1 MKDFVKMTLAV
12 ICGIVILCIA
22 SFIFFIGAIGSM
34 AAAGSATPSV
44 PKSAVLKID
53 MSQIALAEQSV
64 DDMSLPSA
72 ASLGSLQGGDQ
83 AKTIGIWDAVQAINA
98 ASEDS
103 GIQYIYLLPE
113 NTSAGMA
120 HIYEF
125 RTALEHFRQNG
136 KAIVSYMDNVT
147 TGGYYLASVSDKV
160 YMTSH
165 DGITSLFHGIS
176 GQMIFLKDILD
187 KLGVN
192 VQLIRHG
199 KYKSAGEM
207 FVRNSSSPENMEQN
221 QAMISSIWNEFLRAI
236 SISREIPI
244 EELNGM
250 IDGLKLNFPEDF
262 LDAGLVDELLTR
274 EELQQK
280 LADLSSVDKFKDVK
294 MVSLDQYIAA
304 KVTPNVKAK
313 KKIAVIYL
321 DGDIVDGKA
330 KQNVA
335 GDRFANVIAK
345 VRADS
350 TVKAVVFRVNSPGGS
365 VLASEKIKAE
375 TDLLKEVKPV
385 VASYGNYAASGGYW
399 ISANCCHIISN
410 PTTLT
415 GSIGV
420 FSMIPD
426 FSKTLKN
433 VAHVTYTP
441 VNSNKHSDI
450 MSLMRP
456 LDAAETAYM
465 QASVERIYERFV
477 GLVAEGR
484 GVDADF
490 VDSIAQ
496 GRVWTGRDAL
506 SIHLVDEIGT
516 LEDAIKWAAEA
527 ASDDLDGAD
536 LKNWN
541 VVGYPKPPTTL
552 ESIMEMFNGPS
563 EEEIFYGTPLEGVAK
578 VLFGWASS
586 LKEDNA
592 SMMLARLPYEFVWN
606 R

>member
-1 MKDFVKMTLAV
+1 MKDFVKMVLAV
-12 ICGIVILCIA
+12 ICGLFILGLLG
-22 SFIFFIGAIGSM
+22 FFLFFGAIGSM
-34 AAAGSATPSV
+34 AAAGSGTPSI
-44 PKSAVLKID
+44 PKNAVLNID
-53 MSQIALAEQSV
+53 MSEFTLGEQSS
-64 DDMSLPSA
+64 DEFALPTM
-72 ASLGSLQGGDQ
+72 ASIQGGQ
-83 AKTIGIWDAVQAINA
+83 TATIGIWDAVRAINA
-98 ASEDS
+98 AAEDNNV
-103 GIQYIYLLPE
+103 QYIYLRPE
-113 NTSAGMA
+113 GASTGMG

-125 RTALEHFRQNG
+125 RTALEHFRQSG
-136 KAIVSYMDNVT
+136 KPIVSYMDNVT
-147 TGGYYLASVSDKV
+147 SGGYYLASVADKV

-176 GQMIFLKDILD
+176 GQMVFLKDILD

-207 FVRNSSSPENMEQN
+207 FVRNSASPENMEQN
-221 QAMISSIWNEFLRAI
+221 QQMISSIWNEFLRAI
-236 SISREIPI
+236 SVSRGVSVEQ
-244 EELNGM
+244 LNGM
-250 IDGLKLNFPEDF
+250 IDELKLNFPEDF
-262 LDAGLVDELLTR
+262 LEAGLVDGLVTK
-274 EELQQK
+274 EELKTK
-280 LADLSSVDKFKDVK
+280 LADLSSVDAFKDVK
-294 MVSLDQYIAA
+294 MVSFGDYVSA
-304 KVTPNVKAK
+304 KATANLKAK
-313 KKIAVIYL
+313 KKIAVIYA

-365 VLASEKIKAE
+365 VLASEKIRAEVDQLKA
-375 TDLLKEVKPV
+375 VKPL

-399 ISANCCHIISN
+399 ISANCGHIFSD

-426 FSKTLKN
+426 LSKTMKD

-456 LDAAETAYM
+456 LDAEETAYM
-465 QASVERIYERFV
+465 QASVERIYDRFV
-477 GLVAEGR
+477 SLVAEGR
-484 GVDADF
+484 NLTYDF
-490 VDSIAQ
+490 VDNIAQ
-496 GRVWTGRDAL
+496 GRVWTGQDAL
-506 SIHLVDEIGT
+506 AIHLVDEIGT

-527 ASDDLDGAD
+527 AGESLEEAD
-536 LKNWN
+536 LKHWN
-541 VVGYPKPPTTL
+541 VVAYPKQPTAM
-552 ESIMEMFNGPS
+552 EQMMEMLGNKPS
-563 EEEIFYGTPLEGVAK
+563 GEEIFAGTPLAPAAKALLDWADGLKDGNRSVMVAR
-578 VLFGWASS
+578 
-586 LKEDNA
+586 
-592 SMMLARLPYEFVWN
+592 MPYDIVWE

>member
-1 MKDFVKMTLAV
+1 MKDFVKMVLAV
-12 ICGIVILCIA
+12 ICGLFILGLLG
-22 SFIFFIGAIGSM
+22 FFLFFGAIGSM
-34 AAAGSATPSV
+34 AAAGSGTPSI
-44 PKSAVLKID
+44 PKNAVLNID
-53 MSQIALAEQSV
+53 MSEFTLGEQSS
-64 DDMSLPSA
+64 DEFALPTM
-72 ASLGSLQGGDQ
+72 ASIQGGQ
-83 AKTIGIWDAVQAINA
+83 TATIGIWDAVRAINA
-98 ASEDS
+98 AAEDNNV
-103 GIQYIYLLPE
+103 QYIYLRPE
-113 NTSAGMA
+113 GASTGMG

-125 RTALEHFRQNG
+125 RTALEHFRQSG
-136 KAIVSYMDNVT
+136 KPIVSYMDNVT
-147 TGGYYLASVSDKV
+147 SGGYYLASVADKV

-176 GQMIFLKDILD
+176 GQMVFLKDILD

-207 FVRNSSSPENMEQN
+207 FVRNSASPENMEQN
-221 QAMISSIWNEFLRAI
+221 QQMISSIWNEFLRAI
-236 SISREIPI
+236 SVSRGVSVEQ
-244 EELNGM
+244 LNGM
-250 IDGLKLNFPEDF
+250 IDELKLNFPEDF
-262 LDAGLVDELLTR
+262 LEAGLVDGLVTK
-274 EELQQK
+274 EELKTK
-280 LADLSSVDKFKDVK
+280 LADLSSVDAFKDVK
-294 MVSLDQYIAA
+294 MVSFGDYVSA
-304 KVTPNVKAK
+304 KATANLKAK
-313 KKIAVIYL
+313 KKIAVIYA

-365 VLASEKIKAE
+365 VLASEKIRAEVDQLKA
-375 TDLLKEVKPV
+375 VKPL

-399 ISANCCHIISN
+399 ISANCGHIFSD

-426 FSKTLKN
+426 LSKTMKD

-456 LDAAETAYM
+456 LDAEETAYM
-465 QASVERIYERFV
+465 QASVERIYDRFV
-477 GLVAEGR
+477 SLVAEGR
-484 GVDADF
+484 NLTYDF
-490 VDSIAQ
+490 VDNIAQ
-496 GRVWTGRDAL
+496 GRVWTGQDAL
-506 SIHLVDEIGT
+506 AIHLVDEIGT

-527 ASDDLDGAD
+527 AGESLEEAD
-536 LKNWN
+536 LKHWN
-541 VVGYPKPPTTL
+541 VIAYPKQPTAM
-552 ESIMEMFNGPS
+552 EQMMEMLGNKPS
-563 EEEIFYGTPLEGVAK
+563 GEEIFAGTPLAPAAKALLDWADGLKDGNRSVMVAR
-578 VLFGWASS
+578 
-586 LKEDNA
+586 
-592 SMMLARLPYEFVWN
+592 MPYDIVWE

>member
-1 MKDFVKMTLAV
+1 MKDFVKMVLAV
-12 ICGIVILCIA
+12 ICGLFILGLLG
-22 SFIFFIGAIGSM
+22 FFLFFGAIGSM
-34 AAAGSATPSV
+34 AAAGSGTPSI
-44 PKSAVLKID
+44 PKNAVLNID
-53 MSQIALAEQSV
+53 MSEFTLGEQSS
-64 DDMSLPSA
+64 DEFALPTM
-72 ASLGSLQGGDQ
+72 ASIQGGQ
-83 AKTIGIWDAVQAINA
+83 TATIGIWDAVRAINA
-98 ASEDS
+98 AAEDNNV
-103 GIQYIYLLPE
+103 QYIYLRPE
-113 NTSAGMA
+113 GASTGMG

-125 RTALEHFRQNG
+125 RTALEHFRQSG
-136 KAIVSYMDNVT
+136 KPIVSYMDNVT
-147 TGGYYLASVSDKV
+147 SGGYYLASVADKV

-176 GQMIFLKDILD
+176 GQMVFLKDILD

-207 FVRNSSSPENMEQN
+207 FVRNSASPENMEQN
-221 QAMISSIWNEFLRAI
+221 QQMISSIWNEFLRAI
-236 SISREIPI
+236 SVSRGISI
-244 EELNGM
+244 EQLNGM
-250 IDGLKLNFPEDF
+250 IDELKLNFPEDF
-262 LDAGLVDELLTR
+262 LEAGLVDGLVTKEDLKT
-274 EELQQK
+274 K
-280 LADLSSVDKFKDVK
+280 LADLSSVDAFKDVK
-294 MVSLDQYIAA
+294 MVSFGDYVSA
-304 KVTPNVKAK
+304 KATANLKAK
-313 KKIAVIYL
+313 KKIAVIYA

-365 VLASEKIKAE
+365 VLASEKIRAEVDQLKA
-375 TDLLKEVKPV
+375 VKPL

-399 ISANCCHIISN
+399 ISANCGHIFSD

-426 FSKTLKN
+426 LSKTMKD

-456 LDAAETAYM
+456 LDAEETAYM
-465 QASVERIYERFV
+465 QASVERIYDRFV
-477 GLVAEGR
+477 SLVAEGR
-484 GVDADF
+484 NLTYDF
-490 VDSIAQ
+490 VNNIAQ
-496 GRVWTGRDAL
+496 GRVWTGQDAL
-506 SIHLVDEIGT
+506 AIHLVDEIGT

-527 ASDDLDGAD
+527 AGESLEEAD
-536 LKNWN
+536 LKHWN
-541 VVGYPKPPTTL
+541 VVAYPKQPTAM
-552 ESIMEMFNGPS
+552 EQMMEMLGNKPS
-563 EEEIFYGTPLEGVAK
+563 GEEIFAGTPLAPAAKALLDWADGLKDGNRSVMVAR
-578 VLFGWASS
+578 
-586 LKEDNA
+586 
-592 SMMLARLPYEFVWN
+592 MPYDIVWE

>member
-1 MKDFVKMTLAV
+1 MKDFVKMVLAV
-12 ICGIVILCIA
+12 ICGLFILGLLG
-22 SFIFFIGAIGSM
+22 FFLFFGAIGSM
-34 AAAGSATPSV
+34 AAAGSGTPSI
-44 PKSAVLKID
+44 PKNALLNID
-53 MSQIALAEQSV
+53 MSEFTLGEQSS
-64 DDMSLPSA
+64 DEFALPTM
-72 ASLGSLQGGDQ
+72 ASIQGGQ
-83 AKTIGIWDAVQAINA
+83 TATIGIWDAVRAINA
-98 ASEDS
+98 AAEDNNV
-103 GIQYIYLLPE
+103 QYIYLRPE
-113 NTSAGMA
+113 GASTGMG

-125 RTALEHFRQNG
+125 RTALEHFRQSG
-136 KAIVSYMDNVT
+136 KPIVSYMDNVT
-147 TGGYYLASVSDKV
+147 SGGYYLASVADKV

-176 GQMIFLKDILD
+176 GQMVFLKDILD

-207 FVRNSSSPENMEQN
+207 FVRNSASPENMEQN
-221 QAMISSIWNEFLRAI
+221 QQMISSIWNEFLRAI
-236 SISREIPI
+236 SVSRGVSVEQ
-244 EELNGM
+244 LNGM
-250 IDGLKLNFPEDF
+250 IDELKLNFPEDF
-262 LDAGLVDELLTR
+262 LEAGLVDGLVTK
-274 EELQQK
+274 EELKTK
-280 LADLSSVDKFKDVK
+280 LADLSSVDAFKDVK
-294 MVSLDQYIAA
+294 MVSFGDYVSA
-304 KVTPNVKAK
+304 KATANLKAK
-313 KKIAVIYL
+313 KKIAVIYA

-365 VLASEKIKAE
+365 VLASEKIRAEVDQLKA
-375 TDLLKEVKPV
+375 VKPL

-399 ISANCCHIISN
+399 ISANCGHIFSD

-426 FSKTLKN
+426 LSKTMKD

-456 LDAAETAYM
+456 LDAEETAYM
-465 QASVERIYERFV
+465 QASVERIYDRFV
-477 GLVAEGR
+477 SLVAEGR
-484 GVDADF
+484 NLTYDF
-490 VDSIAQ
+490 VNNIAQ
-496 GRVWTGRDAL
+496 GRVWTGQDAL
-506 SIHLVDEIGT
+506 AIHLVDEIGT

-527 ASDDLDGAD
+527 AGESLEEAD
-536 LKNWN
+536 LKHWN
-541 VVGYPKPPTTL
+541 VVAYPKQPTAM
-552 ESIMEMFNGPS
+552 EQMMEMLGNKPS
-563 EEEIFYGTPLEGVAK
+563 GEEIFAGTPLAPAAKALLDWADGLKDGNRSVMVAR
-578 VLFGWASS
+578 
-586 LKEDNA
+586 
-592 SMMLARLPYEFVWN
+592 MPYDIVWE

>member
-1 MKDFVKMTLAV
+1 MVLAV
-12 ICGIVILCIA
+12 ICGLFILGLLG
-22 SFIFFIGAIGSM
+22 FFLFFGAIGSM
-34 AAAGSATPSV
+34 AAAGSGTPSI
-44 PKSAVLKID
+44 PKNAVLNID
-53 MSQIALAEQSV
+53 MSEFTLGEQSS
-64 DDMSLPSA
+64 DEFALPTM
-72 ASLGSLQGGDQ
+72 ASIQGGQ
-83 AKTIGIWDAVQAINA
+83 TATIGIWDAVRAINA
-98 ASEDS
+98 AAEDNNV
-103 GIQYIYLLPE
+103 QYIYLRPE
-113 NTSAGMA
+113 GASTGMG

-125 RTALEHFRQNG
+125 RTALEHFRQSG
-136 KAIVSYMDNVT
+136 KPIVSYMDNVT
-147 TGGYYLASVSDKV
+147 SGGYYLASVADKV

-176 GQMIFLKDILD
+176 GQMVFLKDILD

-207 FVRNSSSPENMEQN
+207 FVRNSASPENMEQN
-221 QAMISSIWNEFLRAI
+221 QQMISSIWNEFLRAI
-236 SISREIPI
+236 SVSRGVSVEQ
-244 EELNGM
+244 LNGM
-250 IDGLKLNFPEDF
+250 IDELKLNFPEDF
-262 LDAGLVDELLTR
+262 LEAGLVDGLVTK
-274 EELQQK
+274 EELKTK
-280 LADLSSVDKFKDVK
+280 LADLSSVDAFKDVK
-294 MVSLDQYIAA
+294 MVSFGDYVSA
-304 KVTPNVKAK
+304 KATANLKAK
-313 KKIAVIYL
+313 KKIAVIYA

-365 VLASEKIKAE
+365 VLASEKIRAEVDQLKA
-375 TDLLKEVKPV
+375 VKPL

-399 ISANCCHIISN
+399 ISANCGHIFSD

-426 FSKTLKN
+426 LSKTMKD

-456 LDAAETAYM
+456 LDAEETAYM
-465 QASVERIYERFV
+465 QASVERIYDRFV
-477 GLVAEGR
+477 SLVAEGR
-484 GVDADF
+484 NLTYDF
-490 VDSIAQ
+490 VDNIAQ
-496 GRVWTGRDAL
+496 GRVWTGQDAL
-506 SIHLVDEIGT
+506 AIHLVDEIGT

-527 ASDDLDGAD
+527 AGESLEEAD
-536 LKNWN
+536 LKHWN
-541 VVGYPKPPTTL
+541 VVAYPKQPTAM
-552 ESIMEMFNGPS
+552 EQMMEMLGNKPS
-563 EEEIFYGTPLEGVAK
+563 GEEIFAGTPLAPAAKALLDWADGLKDGNRSVMVAR
-578 VLFGWASS
+578 
-586 LKEDNA
+586 
-592 SMMLARLPYEFVWN
+592 MPYDIVWE